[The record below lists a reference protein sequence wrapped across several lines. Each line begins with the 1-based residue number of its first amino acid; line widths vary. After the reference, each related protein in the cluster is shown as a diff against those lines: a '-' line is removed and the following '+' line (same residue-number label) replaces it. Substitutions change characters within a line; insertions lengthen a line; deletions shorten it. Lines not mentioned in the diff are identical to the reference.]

1 MVVFTADAF
10 KCTIYLCVCIDWSA
24 RLWNMR
30 GEITIS
36 FRRYAGSITNR
47 EHPTPRYGWGRTAAR
62 LRACSPPS
70 APREGAAPC
79 EGAGAGAWAGADAA
93 SALDAVIAE
102 NPTEWL
108 GEASVAQF
116 GKKLPFLLKL
126 LTARRSLSIQAHPT
140 LEQARAGYAQGNG
153 IYNDA
158 NHKPELMM
166 AITPFWAMCG
176 FREQEEIDRL
186 FSLGALRNVLSGLG
200 CDSSREKLFRAIV
213 TIGQSDTSKSARL
226 LSEALPGVAGHVGV
240 SASDIASLPAVPPH
254 GTPEELLPYWWV
266 LRLSQEYP
274 GDLSVLSPLY
284 LRTLCLPPRA
294 GLYIAPGVPHAYLH
308 GAGIE
313 IMASSDNVLR
323 GGLTPKA
330 IHVDELL
337 KIINYEAG
345 EGVQRV
351 DPEQAPG
358 TNTRRY
364 PTPAAEFSLRA
375 ITLGGRGSGGNGTTT
390 TALSGGAKILFVYAG
405 RGCTVTAG
413 GETLTLHRG
422 QSCFIKPEIRECT
435 LEALPPDTASP
446 PDSALPAENAAP
458 DTEIVLGAP
467 GI

>member
-1 MVVFTADAF
+1 M
-10 KCTIYLCVCIDWSA
+10 
-24 RLWNMR
+24 
-30 GEITIS
+30 E
-36 FRRYAGSITNR
+36 YAWGDYDIIPQICGFDNKQR
-47 EHPTPRYGWGRTAAR
+47 TPYAEVWMGAH
-62 LRACSPPS
+62 SS
-70 APREGAAPC
+70 APSCLLAPAPPARAPRGRAGAGV
-79 EGAGAGAWAGADAA
+79 GAGA
-93 SALDAVIAE
+93 ALDAVIAE

-108 GEASVAQF
+108 GEASVTRF

-176 FREQEEIDRL
+176 FREQGEIDRL
-186 FSLGALRNVLSGLG
+186 FSLGALRNVLTGLG

-213 TIGQSDTSKSARL
+213 TIGQNDTSKSARL

-240 SASDIASLPAVPPH
+240 SASEIASLPAVPPH

-337 KIINYEAG
+337 KIINYETG

-375 ITLGGRGSGGNGTTT
+375 ITLGGGNGTTT
-390 TALSGGAKILFVYAG
+390 TPLPGGAKILFVYAG

-413 GETLTLHRG
+413 SETLTLHRG

-435 LEALPPDTASP
+435 LEALPPASPDTAP
-446 PDSALPAENAAP
+446 PAGHAPP